1 MALAVA
7 KSRGPSGIPARCPC
21 PRMRLLER
29 SSPGVQPSFTVTTRH
44 PRPRLTGS
52 CSPGVSLPFSAS
64 SIGDPRLRR
73 LPASAPRLLFRVG
86 IPPALPILPATVSPS
101 GFFNLSATFSLH
113 CRPTIFRRV
122 TLLGFCPSGVFPFTQ
137 LRTAPRRRLA
147 LLTLLPWSIASVL
160 SGSFLGHAPLLRSQR
175 SRLSSSSGPSSA

>member
-1 MALAVA
+1 MV
-7 KSRGPSGIPARCPC
+7 P
-21 PRMRLLER
+21 
-29 SSPGVQPSFTVTTRH
+29 TRH

-52 CSPGVSLPFSAS
+52 CSPGVFFPLQRIRHRRSTACRSFPRKLPDSFSESGFHRHFPGADY
-64 SIGDPRLRR
+64 GVTL
-73 LPASAPRLLFRVG
+73 
-86 IPPALPILPATVSPS
+86 
-101 GFFNLSATFSLH
+101 GFFNLSATSFLH
-113 CRPTIFRRV
+113 CRPTIFRWV
-122 TLLGFCPSGVFPFTQ
+122 TLMGFCPSGVFPLTQ